1 VDADYLRDLADLA
14 FRMLHVVAG
23 IAWIGASFYFIRLDL
38 GLAPPK
44 EPREGVAG
52 EYWGV
57 HGGGFYHSQKYK
69 VAPPVLPDHLHW
81 FKWEA
86 YTTWLSGFSL
96 LVVLYWLDAGTRLV
110 DPTVADL
117 EPWQAASLSAA
128 GLVLAW
134 LVYDLACRLL
144 IEDRLVAIAVA
155 ALVTVSAF
163 AASQLFAARASYL
176 QVGAM
181 LGTIMAANV
190 FFVII
195 PAHRELVRAKEEG
208 REPNPLPGLR
218 AKQRSVHN
226 NYLTLPVVFTM
237 LAGHFPIA
245 FGSDHAW
252 LVLLA
257 IFAIVA
263 AIRHFFNRW
272 HTGKRDWWILGAAA
286 VAAVALAVVLAPED
300 SAPAAVPSDAVAEE
314 IVSARCQSCHSG
326 AAAPLGV
333 RLETLEQMT
342 QHAAA
347 IERMVSSRAMPPG
360 NATGLTEVERAQLVA
375 WAAAHG

>member
-300 SAPAAVPSDAVAEE
+300 SEPASAPPDAVAQE
-314 IVSARCQSCHSG
+314 IVSDRCQSCHSG

-360 NATGLTEVERAQLVA
+360 NATGLTDAERAQLVA